1 MGTIAIISNEH
12 SWTYNLRKE
21 IIEALLSQ
29 GNKVVLIVPYG
40 DKIELLKQM
49 GCEYYDVP
57 MFSRRGKNPVQELR
71 LIIEYRKLLKHIK
84 PDVVLTYTI
93 KPNLYGGFVCKTLH
107 IPNIA
112 NITGLGT
119 ASEKKG
125 FISLATKCLY
135 KIGLSNSAC
144 VFAQNK
150 GNEDYLLSNRIIDKD
165 KIRLIPGSGVNLDRF
180 TIKDYPSDD
189 VVKYVFISRI
199 LKEKGIEQY
208 LKAATYIK
216 NKYPNTEFHIC
227 GFCEDEYK
235 GRLEEKQQ
243 VGVVIYHG
251 MIDDV
256 PEFLGGMHCL
266 VHPSYYLE
274 GLSNVCLEAG
284 ASGRPVITTDHEG
297 CRETVKDGVSGFI
310 VPVKN
315 SKELAKAMVTFYKLE
330 NSRKK
335 EMGLEAR
342 KYVEENFDRSI
353 IVKAYLEEIGKIDV
367 KPDFGKEK

>member
-1 MGTIAIISNEH
+1 MRTIAIISNEH

-21 IIEALLSQ
+21 IIEALLLQ
-29 GNKVVLIVPYG
+29 GDKIILIVPYG
-40 DKIELLKQM
+40 EKIELLKQM

-57 MFSRRGKNPVQELR
+57 MFSRRGKNPFVELR
-71 LIIEYRKLLKHIK
+71 LIIEYKSLLKLIK

-93 KPNLYGGFVCKTLH
+93 KPNLYGGFVCRMLN

-119 ASEKKG
+119 AADKKG
-125 FISLATKCLY
+125 LISYAAKCLY
-135 KIGLSNSAC
+135 KIGLSKSTC

-150 GNEDYLLSNRIIDKD
+150 GNEKYLLSNRIISKS

-180 TIKDYPSDD
+180 TVKDYPSDD

-216 NKYPNTEFHIC
+216 NKFPNTEFHIC

-235 GRLEEKQQ
+235 GKLDEKQQ
-243 VGVVIYHG
+243 AGVVIYHG

-256 PEFLGGMHCL
+256 PEFLEGMHCL

-284 ASGRPVITTDHEG
+284 ASGRPVITTAHEG
-297 CRETVKDGVSGFI
+297 CRETVRDGVSGFI
-310 VPVKN
+310 VPIKN
-315 SKELAKAMVTFYKLE
+315 SKELAKAMMAFYKLD
-330 NSRKK
+330 NSKKK

-342 KYVEENFDRSI
+342 KYVEENFDRNI
-353 IVKAYLEEIGKIDV
+353 IVKAYLEEIEKV
-367 KPDFGKEK
+367 NKE